1 MAVSWI
7 VNVVSLVR
15 VPFGGCI
22 IRRQIFC
29 PIKDNSTD
37 TFPAPFLPQQLGEM
51 VMVSVGCLIT
61 MAIIDSPRI
70 SSNDRRQLGLSIQL
84 GLRF

>member
-15 VPFGGCI
+15 VPFGGCL
-22 IRRQIFC
+22 IRWQIFR

-37 TFPAPFLPQQLGEM
+37 TLPAPFLPQQLGEM

-61 MAIIDSPRI
+61 MAIDSPLI
-70 SSNDRRQLGLSIQL
+70 SSNDRQQPGLSIQL
-84 GLRF
+84 G